1 MFSTI
6 TVMGIIRDSNFFR
19 DFNKKKIPTVYPV
32 LKVFLKKQY
41 RERSSSRDFLLFP
54 YAFWFSYYCTNLLT
68 YNDDEKLLG

>member
-32 LKVFLKKQY
+32 LKVFLKNSTEKEVVLGTSY
-41 RERSSSRDFLLFP
+41 CSHMLFDFP
-54 YAFWFSYYCTNLLT
+54 TTVPIY
-68 YNDDEKLLG
+68 